1 MLLDEKTRL
10 LVVAAHPDDEVLGC
24 GGTLARAVAS
34 GARTAVYFMGEGI
47 SARYPFGEYN
57 SKEFEEQ
64 TRVRTEGAQRAL
76 KSLGVHEVTF
86 NNKRLCC
93 QFDIL
98 PIITLAKEIE
108 AVLERFG
115 PTALLTHNPSEVNI
129 DHKIVYEAVEI
140 ACRPTRPF
148 IPKAIYT
155 FEVVCSGSWP
165 FESTFKPNVF
175 VDVSP
180 FWEQKMKA
188 WHCYEG
194 ESRPFP
200 FPRSDT
206 GLETLA
212 RYRGMASGLPKAEAF
227 RLVRQVLP

>member
-1 MLLDEKTRL
+1 MLLNKETRL

-24 GGTLARAVAS
+24 GGTLARAVAA
-34 GARTAVYFMGEGI
+34 GARTAVLFLGEGI
-47 SARYPFGEYN
+47 SARFPFGEYN

-64 TRVRTEGAQRAL
+64 TRTRTEGAKRAL
-76 KSLGVHEVTF
+76 QTLGIHEITF

-93 QFDIL
+93 QFDTI

-108 AVLERFG
+108 GVVERFK
-115 PTALLTHNPSEVNI
+115 PTILFTHNSSEVNI
-129 DHKIVYEAVEI
+129 DHRITYEAVEI
-140 ACRPTRPF
+140 ACRPTRDF

-155 FEVVCSGSWP
+155 FEVACSGSWT
-165 FESTFKPNVF
+165 FESTFKPNVY
-175 VDVSP
+175 VDVSA

-188 WHCYEG
+188 WRCYEG

-200 FPRSDT
+200 FPRSDQ

-212 RYRGMASGLPKAEAF
+212 RYRGMAASLPKAEGF
-227 RLVRQVLP
+227 KLMRQIF